1 MTLSRRSLLTALFV
15 ACCAPAVIAA
25 PLPVGA
31 AVEIAQENP
40 LIEAVRRRRRHHRRR
55 RHYRRRRRHGRRGWR
70 RPTMN
75 DGWY

>member
-1 MTLSRRSLLTALFV
+1 MTLSRRSLLTAVIL
-15 ACCAPAVIAA
+15 ACCAPAALAA

-40 LIEAVRRRRRHHRRR
+40 LIETVRRRRRRRR
-55 RHYRRRRRHGRRGWR
+55 RYRRRRRHGRRGWR

>member
-1 MTLSRRSLLTALFV
+1 MTLSRRSLLTGFIL
-15 ACCAPAVIAA
+15 ACCAPAAVAA

-31 AVEIAQENP
+31 SVEIAHENP
-40 LIEAVRRRRRHHRRR
+40 LIETVRRRRRRRR
-55 RHYRRRRRHGRRGWR
+55 PRRRRHGRRGWR